1 VCKKKRPWLTGG
13 IRIVKNDAKWNR
25 IVEGI
30 SNVLDDK
37 QAADITVIDVSKFS
51 PITDYFIIAT
61 STSTPQTRAL
71 TRAVDEGLEK
81 LGYKA
86 LKWQGKIESNWLILD
101 LGSVIVHIMGAE
113 ERKRYSLEE
122 IWEKTAITYHI

>member
-1 VCKKKRPWLTGG
+1 V
-13 IRIVKNDAKWNR
+13 D
-25 IVEGI
+25 GI
-30 SNVLDDK
+30 SKVLDDK
-37 QAADITVIDVSKFS
+37 QAADIAVIDVSKFS
-51 PITDYFIIAT
+51 PITDYFVIAT

-81 LGYKA
+81 MEYKA
-86 LKWQGKIESNWLILD
+86 PKWQGKIESNWLILD
-101 LGSVIVHIMGAE
+101 LGSVIVHIMSAE

>member
-1 VCKKKRPWLTGG
+1 ML
-13 IRIVKNDAKWNR
+13 A
-25 IVEGI
+25 EGI
-30 SNVLDDK
+30 SKVLDDK
-37 QAADITVIDVSKFS
+37 QAADIAVIDVSKFS
-51 PITDYFIIAT
+51 PITDYFVIAT
-61 STSTPQTRAL
+61 SSSTPQTRAL

-81 LGYKA
+81 MGYKA
-86 LKWQGKIESNWLILD
+86 PKWQGKIESNWLILD

>member
-1 VCKKKRPWLTGG
+1 MLTGG

-86 LKWQGKIESNWLILD
+86 PKWQGKMESNWLILD

>member
-1 VCKKKRPWLTGG
+1 M
-13 IRIVKNDAKWNR
+13 
-25 IVEGI
+25 EGI
-30 SNVLDDK
+30 SKVLDDK
-37 QAADITVIDVSKFS
+37 QAADIAVIDVSKFS
-51 PITDYFIIAT
+51 PITDFFVIAT
-61 STSTPQTRAL
+61 SSSTPQTRAL

-81 LGYKA
+81 MGYKA
-86 LKWQGKIESNWLILD
+86 PNWQGKMESNWLILD